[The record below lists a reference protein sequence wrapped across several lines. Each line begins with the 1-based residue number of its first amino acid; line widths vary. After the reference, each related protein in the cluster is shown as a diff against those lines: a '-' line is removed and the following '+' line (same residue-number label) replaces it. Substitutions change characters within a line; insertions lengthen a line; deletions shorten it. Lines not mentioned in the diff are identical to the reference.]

1 MAPADQ
7 DLPHNQLLDALPEA
21 DRDSLL
27 AGCERVELR
36 FGRILNDVGQ
46 TLDHVHFPTRGF
58 ISLLVQV
65 QGGTGLEVGMVG
77 REGMLGVPL
86 MLGQPIAPMRALV
99 QGAGL
104 AWRLDARTLRR
115 ELNRGRALRQVLDGY
130 ACSLLAQV
138 ARSAGCLHE
147 HAIDQRLARWLLMS
161 LDRAEGEPLHVTQA
175 FMAGM
180 LGVRRVGVTRAAA
193 AMQRRGLIRYHR
205 GELQVLDRSGL
216 ESIACSCYAAERLV
230 ADAAPAHA
238 SSSAVPPAT
247 LPASSPAAPP
257 ITPFFTPTNPTES
270 TP

>member
-1 MAPADQ
+1 VAPRDN
-7 DLPHNQLLDALPEA
+7 LLHNQLLEALPEA

-36 FGRILNDVGQ
+36 FGRILNEVGQ
-46 TLDHVHFPTRGF
+46 SLDHVHFPTSGF

-65 QGGTGLEVGMVG
+65 QGGAGLEVGMVG

-99 QGAGL
+99 QGAGV
-104 AWRLDARTLRR
+104 AWRLDGRLLRR

-130 ACSLLAQV
+130 ACSLLAQI

-205 GELQVLDRSGL
+205 GELQVLDRAGL
-216 ESIACSCYAAERLV
+216 EHITCSCYAADRLV
-230 ADAAPAHA
+230 AAAPNRAIDADEAVVPLAAPA
-238 SSSAVPPAT
+238 P
-247 LPASSPAAPP
+247 LP
-257 ITPFFTPTNPTES
+257 NPTES
-270 TP
+270 AP